1 MNLDGFFLF
10 RYIFYFFRILI
21 IKYIWELRQQT
32 ERNNIRERKKKLVL
46 KVVIALYYILSIILK
61 INTNF

>member
-32 ERNNIRERKKKLVL
+32 ERNNIREKKKLVL